1 MAILKYGFWVLLG
14 MSAFVLL
21 IFAIS
26 SRKPVRCIMLSAA
39 LGVGAMII
47 LNLLSPLSGVRIPVN
62 LYTVTAAGAFGIPG
76 LIGTVLLQ
84 TVML

>member
-1 MAILKYGFWVLLG
+1 MAILKYSFWAVLG
-14 MSAFVLL
+14 VSAFVLL
-21 IFAIS
+21 LFAIA
-26 SRKPVRCIMLSAA
+26 SRRPVRCLMLSSG
-39 LGVGAMII
+39 LGLGAMII
-47 LNLLSPLSGVRIPVN
+47 LNLLSPLSGVRVPVN